1 MLNGP
6 LRSYHLAKIGK
17 KILKFASI
25 ILYFALPKPKSN
37 EMGENLVIV
46 ESPAK
51 AKTIEK
57 FLGKGYTVKSSFG
70 HIRDLKKTGL
80 GIDIEHGFLPQ
91 YEIAADKKKTV
102 SELTA
107 ASQKADTV
115 WLASDEDRE
124 GEAIAWHLAETLALP
139 QEKTRRIVFHEI
151 TKNAILE
158 AIENP
163 RDIDMNLVKAQQ
175 ARRVL
180 DRLVGFEL
188 SPILWKKIQPKLSAG
203 RVQSVALKLIVD
215 REREIAA
222 FEAKPYFR
230 VEGSFLVEGSQKPV
244 RAVLDRR
251 FDTEEQA
258 CAFLER
264 CKGAQFSVASVEK
277 KETRRSPAPPFTTS
291 TLQQEAAR
299 KLGFSVS
306 QTMSIAQRLY
316 EAGLITYMRTDSMN
330 LSTLALGT
338 TKETVVRMYGA
349 DYSKVRNYR
358 TRVKGAQE
366 AHEAIRP
373 TYVSNPDIEGT
384 ATEKRLYNLIWKR
397 TVACQ
402 MADALLEKTEVEIC
416 GTGMEERFLAS
427 GEQILFDGFL
437 KVYIESHDDEEE
449 DETLS
454 VLPRFGEGQ
463 LLHCESIAASEKYT
477 QHPPRYSEASLVK
490 KLEELGIGRPS
501 TYASTVS
508 TITTRGYIIKGDKP
522 GSMQEVCTLTLKDG
536 AVRRS
541 VRQEKVGAE
550 KKKLLPE
557 NIGMVVTD
565 FLAANFADILN
576 YGFTAKVEE
585 SFDKVAKGKMQWNK
599 LISDF
604 YGPFHVQVENSLQ
617 DREHTRSER
626 FIGNDPVS
634 GKPITARIGRFGP
647 LLQKGASDDPERQFV
662 SLKKGQLIES
672 VTMEDALLL
681 FALPRVVGRYRDEEI
696 TTAIGRFGPYVK
708 YGGKF
713 VSLTKGL
720 DPYTLT
726 EAQAVALI
734 EESQTK
740 EKQKVIADFP
750 NAGIQ
755 VLDGR
760 YGPYLK
766 RGKENFKIP
775 KGTDP
780 SALTEEAC
788 LEIISKAEPKAK
800 GKKK

>member
-1 MLNGP
+1 
-6 LRSYHLAKIGK
+6 
-17 KILKFASI
+17 
-25 ILYFALPKPKSN
+25 
-37 EMGENLVIV
+37 MGENLVIV

-70 HIRDLKKTGL
+70 HIRDLKKKGL
-80 GIDIEHGFLPQ
+80 GIDIANGFLPE
-91 YEIAADKKKTV
+91 YEISSDKKKTV
-102 SELTA
+102 AELTA
-107 ASQKADTV
+107 AAKAAATV

-124 GEAIAWHLAETLALP
+124 GEAIAWHLSETLGLP
-139 QEKTRRIVFHEI
+139 VEKTRRIVFHEI

-222 FEAKPYFR
+222 FEAKPFFR
-230 VEGSFLVEGSQKPV
+230 VEGLFYTEGSKKPI
-244 RAVLDRR
+244 RATLDRR
-251 FDTEEQA
+251 FETEAQA
-258 CAFLER
+258 RAFLER
-264 CKGAQFSVASVEK
+264 CRGEQFAVASVEK
-277 KETRRSPAPPFTTS
+277 KEARRSPAPPFTTS

-299 KLGFSVS
+299 KLGYSVS

-338 TKETVVRMYGA
+338 TKEMVTRLYGA
-349 DYSKVRNYR
+349 DYSKVRNYH

-373 TYVSNPDIEGT
+373 TYVSNMDIEGT
-384 ATEKRLYNLIWKR
+384 STEKRLYNLIWKR

-402 MADALLEKTEVEIC
+402 MADAVVEKTEVEIC
-416 GTGMEERFLAS
+416 GSNLEEKFIAS

-437 KVYIESHDDEEE
+437 KVYIEGTDDEE
-449 DETLS
+449 DEVQG
-454 VLPRFGEGQ
+454 VLPRIGQ
-463 LLHCESIAASEKYT
+463 GQVLRCESIEATEKYT

-522 GSMQEVCTLTLKDG
+522 GTVHDTCSLTLRDG
-536 AVRRS
+536 EIRRTAK
-541 VRQEKVGAE
+541 QEKIGAE

-557 NIGMVVTD
+557 NIGIVVTD

-585 SFDKVAKGKMQWNK
+585 SFDKVAKGRLAWDKV
-599 LISDF
+599 ISDF
-604 YGPFHVQVENSLQ
+604 YTPFHQEVEGSLQ
-617 DREHTRSER
+617 DREHTHAER
-626 FIGNDPVS
+626 LIGNDPVS

-647 LLQKGASDDPERQFV
+647 LLQKGTSDDPDKQFV
-662 SLKKGQLIES
+662 SLGKGQLIETITLEEA
-672 VTMEDALLL
+672 VKL
-681 FALPRVVGRYRDEEI
+681 FALPRLVGHLDGQEI
-696 TTAIGRFGPYVK
+696 ITSSGRFGPYVK
-708 YGGKF
+708 YAGKF
-713 VSLTKGL
+713 VSLARGQ

-726 EAQAVALI
+726 EAQAIALI
-734 EESQTK
+734 EESRNK
-740 EKQKVIADFP
+740 EVKKVIADFP
-750 NAGIQ
+750 DSGIQ
-755 VLDGR
+755 ILNGR

-766 RGKENFKIP
+766 RGKDNFKLP
-775 KGTDP
+775 RKQDP
-780 SALTEEAC
+780 ATLTEEEC
-788 LEIISKAEPKAK
+788 LAIISKA

>member
-1 MLNGP
+1 
-6 LRSYHLAKIGK
+6 
-17 KILKFASI
+17 
-25 ILYFALPKPKSN
+25 
-37 EMGENLVIV
+37 MGENLVIV

-70 HIRDLKKTGL
+70 HIRDLKKKGL
-80 GIDIEHGFLPQ
+80 GIDIANGFLPE
-91 YEIAADKKKTV
+91 YEISSDKKKTV
-102 SELTA
+102 AELTA
-107 ASQKADTV
+107 AAKAAATV

-124 GEAIAWHLAETLALP
+124 GEAIAWHLAETLGLP
-139 QEKTRRIVFHEI
+139 VEKTRRIVFHEI

-222 FEAKPYFR
+222 FEAKPFFR
-230 VEGSFLVEGSQKPV
+230 VEGLFFTEGSKKPI
-244 RAVLDRR
+244 RATLDRK
-251 FDTEEQA
+251 FETEAQA
-258 CAFLER
+258 RAFLER
-264 CKGAQFSVASVEK
+264 CRGEQFAVASVEK
-277 KETRRSPAPPFTTS
+277 KEARRSPAPPFTTS

-299 KLGFSVS
+299 KLGYSVS

-338 TKETVVRMYGA
+338 TKEMVTRLYGA
-349 DYSKVRNYR
+349 DYSKVRNYH

-373 TYVSNPDIEGT
+373 TYVSNMDIEGT
-384 ATEKRLYNLIWKR
+384 STEKRLYNLIWKR

-402 MADALLEKTEVEIC
+402 MADAVVEKTEVEIC
-416 GTGMEERFLAS
+416 GSNLEEKFIAS

-437 KVYIESHDDEEE
+437 KVYIEGTDDEE
-449 DETLS
+449 DEVQG
-454 VLPRFGEGQ
+454 VLPRIGQ
-463 LLHCESIAASEKYT
+463 GQVLRCESIEATEKYT

-522 GSMQEVCTLTLKDG
+522 GTVHNTCTLTLREG
-536 AVRRS
+536 EIRRTAK
-541 VRQEKVGAE
+541 QEKIGAE

-557 NIGMVVTD
+557 NIGIVVTD

-585 SFDKVAKGKMQWNK
+585 SFDKVAKGRLAWDKV
-599 LISDF
+599 ISDF
-604 YGPFHVQVENSLQ
+604 YTPFHQEVEGSLQ
-617 DREHTRSER
+617 DREHTHAER
-626 FIGNDPVS
+626 LIGNDPVS

-647 LLQKGASDDPERQFV
+647 LLQKGTSEDPDKQFV
-662 SLKKGQLIES
+662 SLGKGQLIETITLEEA
-672 VTMEDALLL
+672 VKL
-681 FALPRVVGRYRDEEI
+681 FALPRVVGHLDGQEI
-696 TTAIGRFGPYVK
+696 ITSSGRFGPYVK
-708 YGGKF
+708 YAGKF
-713 VSLTKGL
+713 VSLAKGQ

-726 EAQAVALI
+726 EAQAIALI
-734 EESQTK
+734 EESRNK
-740 EKQKVIADFP
+740 DVKKVIADFP
-750 NAGIQ
+750 NSGIQ
-755 VLDGR
+755 ILNGR

-766 RGKENFKIP
+766 RGKDNFKLP
-775 KGTDP
+775 RKQDP
-780 SALTEEAC
+780 ATLTEEEC
-788 LEIISKAEPKAK
+788 LAIISKA

>member
-1 MLNGP
+1 
-6 LRSYHLAKIGK
+6 
-17 KILKFASI
+17 
-25 ILYFALPKPKSN
+25 
-37 EMGENLVIV
+37 MGENLVIV

-57 FLGKGYTVKSSFG
+57 FLGKAYTVKSSFG
-70 HIRDLKKTGL
+70 HIRDLKKAGL
-80 GIDIEHGFLPQ
+80 GIDIENGFIPQ
-91 YEIAADKKKTV
+91 YEVSGDKKKTV
-102 SELTA
+102 AELTA
-107 ASQKADTV
+107 ASKKATTV

-124 GEAIAWHLAETLALP
+124 GEAIAWHLSETLCLP

-215 REREIAA
+215 REREIES
-222 FEAKPYFR
+222 FDSKPYFR
-230 VEGSFLVEGSQKPV
+230 VEGIFLVSGSRKTIH
-244 RAVLDRR
+244 AVLDRK
-251 FDTEEQA
+251 FDTEEEA
-258 CAFLER
+258 RAFLER
-264 CKGAQFSVASVEK
+264 CNQDHFRIESVDKREAH
-277 KETRRSPAPPFTTS
+277 RSPAPPFTTS

-306 QTMSIAQRLY
+306 QTMSVAQRLY

-338 TKETVVRMYGA
+338 TKEMVTRLYGA

-373 TYVSNPDIEGT
+373 TYVSNQEIEGT
-384 ATEKRLYNLIWKR
+384 STEKRLYNLIWKR

-402 MADALLEKTEVEIC
+402 MADALVEKTDVTIC
-416 GTGMEERFLAS
+416 GEKTEERFLAS

-437 KVYIESHDDEEE
+437 KVYIEGRDDEE
-449 DETLS
+449 DETLA
-454 VLPRFGEGQ
+454 VLPNIEKGQ
-463 LLHCESIAASEKYT
+463 DLRCQGITATEKYT
-477 QHPPRYSEASLVK
+477 QRPPRYSEASLVK

-508 TITTRGYIIKGDKP
+508 TLITRGYILKGDKP
-522 GSMQEVCTLTLKDG
+522 GFERDFRELSLQDG
-536 AVRRS
+536 TVVRAMKK
-541 VRQEKVGAE
+541 EKAGAE

-565 FLAANFADILN
+565 FLAANFKDILN

-585 SFDKVAKGKMQWNK
+585 SFDKVAKGKLKWDK
-599 LISDF
+599 VIADF
-604 YGPFHVQVENSLQ
+604 YGPFHTEVENSLQ
-617 DREHTRSER
+617 DREHTHSER
-626 FIGNDPVS
+626 LVGNDPKT
-634 GKPITARIGRFGP
+634 GKPIIARIGRFGP
-647 LLQKGASDDPERQFV
+647 LLQKGAADDPGKQFV
-662 SLKKGQLIES
+662 SLRKGQLIE
-672 VTMEDALLL
+672 TITLEDALQL
-681 FALPRVVGRYRDEEI
+681 FALPRVVGMYQDEEI
-696 TTAIGRFGPYVK
+696 ITAIGRFGPYVK
-708 YGGKF
+708 HAGKY
-713 VSLTKGL
+713 VSLAKGQ

-726 EAQAVALI
+726 EEQAIALI
-734 EESQTK
+734 EENRSK
-740 EKQKVIADFP
+740 EARKVIADFP
-750 NAGIQ
+750 GSGIQ
-755 VLDGR
+755 VLNGR
-760 YGPYLK
+760 YGPYIK
-766 RGKENFKIP
+766 RGKDNYKIP
-775 KGTDP
+775 KKTDP
-780 SALTEEAC
+780 TNLTEEAC
-788 LEIISKAEPKAK
+788 LAIISKTE
-800 GKKK
+800 KKK

>member
-1 MLNGP
+1 
-6 LRSYHLAKIGK
+6 
-17 KILKFASI
+17 
-25 ILYFALPKPKSN
+25 
-37 EMGENLVIV
+37 MGENLVIV

-70 HIRDLKKTGL
+70 HIRDLKKAGL

-102 SELTA
+102 ADLSA
-107 ASQKADTV
+107 ASRKAELV

-124 GEAIAWHLAETLALP
+124 GEAIAWHLSETLGLP

-203 RVQSVALKLIVD
+203 RVQSVALRLIVD

-222 FEAKPYFR
+222 FESKPFFR
-230 VEGSFLVEGSQKPV
+230 VEGVFLTPDSKKPV
-244 RAVLDRR
+244 HATLDRK
-251 FDTEEQA
+251 FDTEAEA
-258 CAFLER
+258 RAFLER
-264 CKGAQFSVASVEK
+264 CIEERFHVESVEK
-277 KETRRSPAPPFTTS
+277 REARRSPAPPFTTS

-306 QTMSIAQRLY
+306 QTMSVAQRLY

-338 TKETVVRMYGA
+338 TKEMVTKLYGA
-349 DYSKVRNYR
+349 AYSKVRNYH

-373 TYVSNPDIEGT
+373 TYVSNQEIEGT
-384 ATEKRLYNLIWKR
+384 STEKRLYDLIWKR

-402 MADALLEKTEVEIC
+402 MADAVVEKTDVTIC
-416 GTGMEERFLAS
+416 GEHIAERFLVT

-437 KVYIESHDDEEE
+437 KVYIEGRDDEE
-449 DETLS
+449 DEVAA
-454 VLPRFGEGQ
+454 VLPQIETGQ
-463 LLHCESIAASEKYT
+463 ALNCQKISATEKYT

-508 TITTRGYIIKGDKP
+508 TLMTRGYIIKGDKP
-522 GSMQEVCTLTLKDG
+522 GAEFDCCELLLQDG
-536 AVRRS
+536 NIRRS
-541 VRQEKVGAE
+541 VRKEKTGAE

-557 NIGMVVTD
+557 NIGMMVTD
-565 FLAANFADILN
+565 FLAANFADILG
-576 YGFTAKVEE
+576 YGFTAQVEE
-585 SFDKVAKGKMQWNK
+585 SFDKVAKGKLKWDK
-599 LISDF
+599 VISDF
-604 YGPFHVQVENSLQ
+604 YGPFHVEVENSLQ
-617 DREHTRSER
+617 DHEHTRSER
-626 FIGNDPVS
+626 LVGIDPAS

-647 LLQKGASDDPERQFV
+647 LLQKGDSDDPDKQFV
-662 SLKKGQLIES
+662 SLGKGQLIES
-672 VTMEDALLL
+672 ITLEDALQL
-681 FALPRVVGRYRDEEI
+681 FALPRRVGFYEDAEI
-696 TTAIGRFGPYVK
+696 ITAVGRFGPYVK
-708 YGGKF
+708 HAGKF
-713 VSLTKGL
+713 VSLAKGQ
-720 DPYTLT
+720 DPYTIT
-726 EAQAVALI
+726 EAQAIALI
-734 EESQTK
+734 EESRKK
-740 EKQKVIADFP
+740 ETGKVIADYP
-750 NAGIQ
+750 ASGIQ
-755 VLDGR
+755 VLNGR
-760 YGPYLK
+760 YGPYIK
-766 RGKENFKIP
+766 KGKENFKIP
-775 KGTDP
+775 KKTDP
-780 SALTEEAC
+780 STLTEEAC
-788 LEIISKAEPKAK
+788 QAIIAKAA
-800 GKKK
+800 KKKD

>member
-1 MLNGP
+1 M
-6 LRSYHLAKIGK
+6 
-17 KILKFASI
+17 
-25 ILYFALPKPKSN
+25 
-37 EMGENLVIV
+37 
-46 ESPAK
+46 
-51 AKTIEK
+51 
-57 FLGKGYTVKSSFG
+57 
-70 HIRDLKKTGL
+70 
-80 GIDIEHGFLPQ
+80 GIDIANGFLPE
-91 YEIAADKKKTV
+91 YEISSDKKKTV
-102 SELTA
+102 AELTA
-107 ASQKADTV
+107 AAKAAATV

-124 GEAIAWHLAETLALP
+124 GEAIAWHLSETLGLP
-139 QEKTRRIVFHEI
+139 VEKTRRIVFHEI

-222 FEAKPYFR
+222 FEAKPFFR
-230 VEGSFLVEGSQKPV
+230 VEGLFYTEGSKKPI
-244 RAVLDRR
+244 RATLDRK
-251 FDTEEQA
+251 FETEAQA
-258 CAFLER
+258 RAFLER
-264 CKGAQFSVASVEK
+264 CRGEQFAVASVEK
-277 KETRRSPAPPFTTS
+277 KEAHRSPAPPFTTS

-299 KLGFSVS
+299 KLGYSVS

-338 TKETVVRMYGA
+338 TKEMVTRLYGA
-349 DYSKVRNYR
+349 DYSKVRNYH

-373 TYVSNPDIEGT
+373 TYVSNMDIEGT
-384 ATEKRLYNLIWKR
+384 STEKRLYNLIWKR

-402 MADALLEKTEVEIC
+402 MADAVVEKTEVEIC
-416 GTGMEERFLAS
+416 GSNLEEKFIAS

-437 KVYIESHDDEEE
+437 KVYIEGTDDEE
-449 DETLS
+449 DEVQG
-454 VLPRFGEGQ
+454 VLPRIGQ
-463 LLHCESIAASEKYT
+463 GQVLHCESIEATEKYT

-522 GSMQEVCTLTLKDG
+522 GTVHDTCSLTLRDG
-536 AVRRS
+536 EIRRTAK
-541 VRQEKVGAE
+541 QEKIGAE

-557 NIGMVVTD
+557 NICIVVTD

-585 SFDKVAKGKMQWNK
+585 SFDKVAKGRLAWDKV
-599 LISDF
+599 ISDF
-604 YGPFHVQVENSLQ
+604 YTPFHQEVEGSLQ
-617 DREHTRSER
+617 DREHTHAER
-626 FIGNDPVS
+626 LIGNDPVS

-647 LLQKGASDDPERQFV
+647 LLQKGTSDDPDKQFV
-662 SLKKGQLIES
+662 SLGKGQLIETITLEEA
-672 VTMEDALLL
+672 VKL
-681 FALPRVVGRYRDEEI
+681 FALPRLVGHLDGQEI
-696 TTAIGRFGPYVK
+696 ITSSGRFGPYVK
-708 YGGKF
+708 YAGKF
-713 VSLTKGL
+713 VSLARGQ

-726 EAQAVALI
+726 EAQAIALI
-734 EESQTK
+734 EESRNK
-740 EKQKVIADFP
+740 EVKKVIADFP
-750 NAGIQ
+750 DSGIQ
-755 VLDGR
+755 ILNGR

-766 RGKENFKIP
+766 RGKDNFKLP
-775 KGTDP
+775 RKQDP
-780 SALTEEAC
+780 ATLTEEEC
-788 LEIISKAEPKAK
+788 LAIISKA

>member
-1 MLNGP
+1 M
-6 LRSYHLAKIGK
+6 S
-17 KILKFASI
+17 
-25 ILYFALPKPKSN
+25 

-51 AKTIEK
+51 ARTIEK

-70 HIRDLKKTGL
+70 HIRDLKKRGL
-80 GIDIEHGFLPQ
+80 GIDIANGFIPQ
-91 YEIAADKKKTV
+91 YEISADKKKTV

-107 ASQKADTV
+107 AAGKAETV

-124 GEAIAWHLAETLALP
+124 GEAIAWHLVETLGLP
-139 QEKTRRIVFHEI
+139 GEKTRRIVFHEI

-158 AIENP
+158 AIGNP

-215 REREIAA
+215 REREITAFQAA
-222 FEAKPYFR
+222 PYFR
-230 VEGSFLVEGSQKPV
+230 VEGTFYVEGSRKPV
-244 RAVLDRR
+244 RATLDRK
-251 FDTEEQA
+251 FDTEDEA
-258 CAFLER
+258 RAFLESCR
-264 CKGAQFSVASVEK
+264 GQQFRVASVETR
-277 KETRRSPAPPFTTS
+277 EARRSPAPPFTTS

-330 LSTLALGT
+330 LSSLALGT
-338 TKETVVRMYGA
+338 TKEMVTQLYGA
-349 DYSKVRNYR
+349 SYSKVRNYH

-373 TYVSNPDIEGT
+373 TYVSNQDIEGT

-402 MADALLEKTEVEIC
+402 MADAVVEKTDVEIC
-416 GTGMEERFLAS
+416 GETVSGKFLAT

-437 KVYIESHDDEEE
+437 KVYIEGRDDEEE
-449 DETLS
+449 EVQA
-454 VLPRFGEGQ
+454 VLPRLEKGQ
-463 LLHCESIAASEKYT
+463 PLRCELLSALEKYT
-477 QHPPRYSEASLVK
+477 QHLPRYSEASLVK

-508 TITTRGYIIKGDKP
+508 TLTTRGYIIKGDKP
-522 GSMQEVCTLTLKDG
+522 GTALDVCELTLRDG
-536 AVRRS
+536 RIERTVKS
-541 VRQEKVGAE
+541 EKIGTE

-576 YGFTAKVEE
+576 YGFTAAVEE
-585 SFDKVAKGKMQWNK
+585 SFDKVAKGRLSWDKV
-599 LISDF
+599 ISDF
-604 YGPFHVQVENSLQ
+604 YGPFHQEVENSLQ
-617 DREHTRSER
+617 DREHTHAER
-626 FIGNDPVS
+626 LLGIDPKS
-634 GKPITARIGRFGP
+634 GKPVVARIGRFGP
-647 LLQKGASDDPERQFV
+647 LLQKGNSDDPDKQFV
-662 SLKKGQLIES
+662 SLGKGQLIE
-672 VTMEDALLL
+672 TITLEDALQL
-681 FALPRVVGRYRDEEI
+681 FALPRVVGRYRDQEI
-696 TTAIGRFGPYVK
+696 ITAIGRFGPYVK
-708 YGGKF
+708 YDGHF
-713 VSLTKGL
+713 VSLAKGQ
-720 DPYTLT
+720 DPYSLT
-726 EAQAVALI
+726 EAQAIALI
-734 EESQTK
+734 EESRSK
-740 EKQKVIADFP
+740 ESRKVIADFP
-750 NAGIQ
+750 EAGIQ
-755 VLDGR
+755 ILNGR
-760 YGPYLK
+760 YGPYIRK
-766 RGKENFKIP
+766 GNDNFKIP
-775 KGTDP
+775 KKKDP
-780 SALTEEAC
+780 STLTAEDC
-788 LEIISKAEPKAK
+788 QEIIAKA

>member
-1 MLNGP
+1 
-6 LRSYHLAKIGK
+6 
-17 KILKFASI
+17 
-25 ILYFALPKPKSN
+25 
-37 EMGENLVIV
+37 MGENLVIV

-70 HIRDLKKTGL
+70 HIRDLKKKGL
-80 GIDIEHGFLPQ
+80 GIDLVNGFEPQ
-91 YEIAADKKKTV
+91 YEVSSDKKKTV

-107 ASQKADTV
+107 AAAKADTV

-124 GEAIAWHLAETLALP
+124 GEAIAWHLAETLHLP
-139 QEKTRRIVFHEI
+139 IEKTRRIVFHEI
-151 TKNAILE
+151 TKPAILA

-215 REREIAA
+215 REREIEA
-222 FEAKPYFR
+222 FTSTPYFR
-230 VEGSFLVEGSQKPV
+230 VEGIFLPEGSKKPV
-244 RAVLDRR
+244 RATLDRK
-251 FDTEEQA
+251 FDNEEEA
-258 CAFLER
+258 RAFLEK
-264 CKGAQFSVASVEK
+264 CKG
-277 KETRRSPAPPFTTS
+277 ETYHIETIDKREVRRSPAAPFTTS

-330 LSTLALGT
+330 LSSLAINT
-338 TKETVVRMYGA
+338 TRETVTQLYGA
-349 DYSKVRNYR
+349 QYSKVRNYR

-373 TYVSNPDIEGT
+373 TYVSNLEIEGSS
-384 ATEKRLYNLIWKR
+384 TEKRLYNLIWKR

-402 MADALLEKTEVEIC
+402 MADAVIEKTDVTIS
-416 GTGMEERFLAS
+416 GGKIAERFLVT

-437 KVYIESHDDEEE
+437 KVYIEGRDDEE
-449 DETLS
+449 DEVQAL
-454 VLPRFGEGQ
+454 LPRLEEGQ
-463 LLHCESIAASEKYT
+463 ALRAEQVTATERFT
-477 QHPPRYSEASLVK
+477 QHPPRYSEQTLVK

-522 GSMQEVCTLTLKDG
+522 GVEQQYAELTLKDG
-536 AVRRS
+536 VITHTFKTE
-541 VRQEKVGAE
+541 VFGAE

-576 YGFTAKVEE
+576 YGFTANVEE
-585 SFDKVAKGKMQWNK
+585 SFDKVAKGQLKWNK
-599 LISDF
+599 VISDF
-604 YGPFHVQVENSLQ
+604 YGPFHQEVDESLQ

-626 FIGNDPVS
+626 FIGNDPAT

-647 LLQKGASDDPERQFV
+647 LLQRGDNDDPQKQFV

-672 VTMEDALLL
+672 VTLEDALQL
-681 FALPRVVGRYRDEEI
+681 FALPRTVGHYGDSEI

-708 YGGKF
+708 YDGKF
-713 VSLTKGL
+713 VSLAKGQ

-726 EAQAVALI
+726 EEEAVALI
-734 EESQTK
+734 EESLNK
-740 EKQKVIADFP
+740 EAKKVIAEFP
-750 NAGIQ
+750 GGIQ
-755 VLDGR
+755 VLNGR
-760 YGPYLK
+760 YGPYIK
-766 RGKENFKIP
+766 RGKDNYKIP
-775 KGTDP
+775 KRTDP
-780 SALTEEAC
+780 ATLTEEAC
-788 LEIISKAEPKAK
+788 REIIEKAS
-800 GKKK
+800 KKK

>member
-1 MLNGP
+1 
-6 LRSYHLAKIGK
+6 
-17 KILKFASI
+17 
-25 ILYFALPKPKSN
+25 
-37 EMGENLVIV
+37 MGENLVIV

-70 HIRDLKKTGL
+70 HIRDLKKKGL
-80 GIDIEHGFLPQ
+80 GIDIANGFLPE
-91 YEIAADKKKTV
+91 YEISSDKKKTV
-102 SELTA
+102 AELTA
-107 ASQKADTV
+107 AAKAAATV

-124 GEAIAWHLAETLALP
+124 GEAIAWHLSETLGLP
-139 QEKTRRIVFHEI
+139 VEKTRRIVFHEI

-222 FEAKPYFR
+222 FEAKPFFR
-230 VEGSFLVEGSQKPV
+230 VEGLFYTEGSKKPI
-244 RAVLDRR
+244 RATLDRR
-251 FDTEEQA
+251 FETEAQA
-258 CAFLER
+258 RAFLER
-264 CKGAQFSVASVEK
+264 CRGEQFAVASVEK
-277 KETRRSPAPPFTTS
+277 KEARRSPAPPFTTS

-299 KLGFSVS
+299 KLGYSVS

-338 TKETVVRMYGA
+338 TKEMVTRLYGA
-349 DYSKVRNYR
+349 DYSKVRNYH

-373 TYVSNPDIEGT
+373 TYVSNMDIEGT
-384 ATEKRLYNLIWKR
+384 STEKRLYNLIWKR

-402 MADALLEKTEVEIC
+402 MADAVVEKTEVEIC
-416 GTGMEERFLAS
+416 GSNLEEKFIAS

-437 KVYIESHDDEEE
+437 KVYIEGTDDEE
-449 DETLS
+449 DEVQG
-454 VLPRFGEGQ
+454 VLPRIGQ
-463 LLHCESIAASEKYT
+463 GQVLRCESIEATEKYT

-522 GSMQEVCTLTLKDG
+522 GTVHDTCSLTLRDG
-536 AVRRS
+536 EIRRTAK
-541 VRQEKVGAE
+541 QEKIGAE

-557 NIGMVVTD
+557 NIGIVVTD

-585 SFDKVAKGKMQWNK
+585 SFDKVAKGRLAWDKV
-599 LISDF
+599 ISDF
-604 YGPFHVQVENSLQ
+604 YTPFHQEVEGSLQ
-617 DREHTRSER
+617 DREHTHAER
-626 FIGNDPVS
+626 LIGNDPVS

-647 LLQKGASDDPERQFV
+647 LLQKGTSDDPDKQFV
-662 SLKKGQLIES
+662 SLGKGQLIETITLEEA
-672 VTMEDALLL
+672 VKL
-681 FALPRVVGRYRDEEI
+681 FALPRLVGHLDGQEI
-696 TTAIGRFGPYVK
+696 ITSSGRFGPYVK
-708 YGGKF
+708 YAGKF
-713 VSLTKGL
+713 VSLAKGQ

-726 EAQAVALI
+726 EAQAIALI
-734 EESQTK
+734 EESRNK
-740 EKQKVIADFP
+740 EVKKVIADFP
-750 NAGIQ
+750 DSGIQ
-755 VLDGR
+755 ILNGR

-766 RGKENFKIP
+766 RGKDNFKLP
-775 KGTDP
+775 RKQDP
-780 SALTEEAC
+780 ATLTEEEC
-788 LEIISKAEPKAK
+788 LAIISKA

>member
-1 MLNGP
+1 
-6 LRSYHLAKIGK
+6 
-17 KILKFASI
+17 
-25 ILYFALPKPKSN
+25 
-37 EMGENLVIV
+37 MGENLVIV

-70 HIRDLKKTGL
+70 HIRDLKKKGL
-80 GIDIEHGFLPQ
+80 GIDIANGFLPE
-91 YEIAADKKKTV
+91 YEISSDKKKTV
-102 SELTA
+102 AELTA
-107 ASQKADTV
+107 AAKAAATV

-124 GEAIAWHLAETLALP
+124 GEAIAWHLAETLGLP
-139 QEKTRRIVFHEI
+139 VEKTRRIVFHEI

-222 FEAKPYFR
+222 FEAKPFFR
-230 VEGSFLVEGSQKPV
+230 VEGLFFTEGSKKPI
-244 RAVLDRR
+244 RATLDRK
-251 FDTEEQA
+251 FETEAQA
-258 CAFLER
+258 RAFLER
-264 CKGAQFSVASVEK
+264 CRGEQFAVASVEK
-277 KETRRSPAPPFTTS
+277 KEARRSPAPPFTTS

-299 KLGFSVS
+299 KLGYSVS

-338 TKETVVRMYGA
+338 TKEMVTRLYGA
-349 DYSKVRNYR
+349 DYSKVRNYH

-373 TYVSNPDIEGT
+373 TYVSNMDIEGT
-384 ATEKRLYNLIWKR
+384 STEKRLYNLIWKR

-402 MADALLEKTEVEIC
+402 MADAVVEKTEVEIC
-416 GTGMEERFLAS
+416 GSNLEETFIAS

-437 KVYIESHDDEEE
+437 KVYIEGTDDEE
-449 DETLS
+449 DEVQG
-454 VLPRFGEGQ
+454 VLPRIGQ
-463 LLHCESIAASEKYT
+463 GQVLRCESIEATEKYT

-522 GSMQEVCTLTLKDG
+522 GTVHNTCTLTLREG
-536 AVRRS
+536 EIRRTAK
-541 VRQEKVGAE
+541 QEKIGAE

-557 NIGMVVTD
+557 NIGIVVTD

-585 SFDKVAKGKMQWNK
+585 SFDKVAKGRLAWDKV
-599 LISDF
+599 ISDF
-604 YGPFHVQVENSLQ
+604 YTPFHQEVEGSLQ
-617 DREHTRSER
+617 DREHTHAER
-626 FIGNDPVS
+626 LIGNDPVS

-647 LLQKGASDDPERQFV
+647 LLQKGTSEDPDKQFV
-662 SLKKGQLIES
+662 SLGKGQLIETITLEEA
-672 VTMEDALLL
+672 VKL
-681 FALPRVVGRYRDEEI
+681 FALPRVVGHLDGQEI
-696 TTAIGRFGPYVK
+696 ITSSGRFGPYVK
-708 YGGKF
+708 YAGKF
-713 VSLTKGL
+713 VSLAKGQ

-726 EAQAVALI
+726 EAQAIALI
-734 EESQTK
+734 EESRNK
-740 EKQKVIADFP
+740 DVKKVIADFP
-750 NAGIQ
+750 NSGIQ
-755 VLDGR
+755 ILNGR

-766 RGKENFKIP
+766 RGKDNFKLP
-775 KGTDP
+775 RKQDP
-780 SALTEEAC
+780 ATLTEEEC
-788 LEIISKAEPKAK
+788 LAIISKA
-800 GKKK
+800 GKKN

>member
-1 MLNGP
+1 
-6 LRSYHLAKIGK
+6 
-17 KILKFASI
+17 
-25 ILYFALPKPKSN
+25 
-37 EMGENLVIV
+37 MGENLVIV

-70 HIRDLKKTGL
+70 HIRDLKKAGL
-80 GIDIEHGFLPQ
+80 GIDIENGFIPQ
-91 YEIAADKKKTV
+91 YEITGDKKKTV
-102 SELTA
+102 ADLTA
-107 ASQKADTV
+107 AAKKAETV

-124 GEAIAWHLAETLALP
+124 GEAIAWHLAETLGLLP
-139 QEKTRRIVFHEI
+139 EKTRRIVFHEI

-158 AIENP
+158 AIEHP

-222 FEAKPYFR
+222 FDARPFFR
-230 VEGSFLVEGSQKPV
+230 VEGTFSVEGSRKSV
-244 RAVLDRR
+244 KAVLDRK
-251 FDTEEQA
+251 FDTEEEA
-258 CAFLER
+258 RAFLER
-264 CKGAQFSVASVEK
+264 CKGETFHVASVETR
-277 KETRRSPAPPFTTS
+277 ESRRSPAPPFTTS

-299 KLGFSVS
+299 KLGYSVS

-338 TKETVVRMYGA
+338 TKEMVTSLYGA
-349 DYSKVRNYR
+349 AYSKVRNYH
-358 TRVKGAQE
+358 TKVKGAQE

-373 TYVSNPDIEGT
+373 TYVSNQDIEGT

-402 MADALLEKTEVEIC
+402 MADAVVEKTDVEIR
-416 GTGMEERFLAS
+416 GLQLAEKFLAT

-437 KVYIESHDDEEE
+437 KVYIEGRDDEE
-449 DETLS
+449 DAVQD
-454 VLPRFGEGQ
+454 VLPRIGEGQ
-463 LLHCESIAASEKYT
+463 VLGCQRIVASEKYT
-477 QHPPRYSEASLVK
+477 QHPQRYSEASLVK

-508 TITTRGYIIKGDKP
+508 TLTTRGYIIKGDKP
-522 GSMQEVCTLTLKDG
+522 GTQYDCRILTLEDG
-536 AVRRS
+536 NLSRTVKK
-541 VRQEKVGAE
+541 ETVGAE

-557 NIGMVVTD
+557 NIGIMVTD
-565 FLAANFADILN
+565 FLAANFQDILN
-576 YGFTAKVEE
+576 YGFTAGVEE
-585 SFDKVAKGKMQWNK
+585 SFDKIAKGRLKWDK
-599 LISDF
+599 VIADF
-604 YGPFHVQVENSLQ
+604 YGPFHKEVEESLQ

-626 FIGNDPVS
+626 LIGIDPAS

-647 LLQKGASDDPERQFV
+647 LLQKGTTDDPDKQFV
-662 SLKKGQLIES
+662 SLGKGQLIES
-672 VTMEDALLL
+672 VTLEDALKL
-681 FALPRVVGRYRDEEI
+681 FALPRLVGRYQDADI

-708 YGGKF
+708 WNGKF
-713 VSLTKGL
+713 VSLAKGQS
-720 DPYTLT
+720 PYTVT
-726 EAQAVALI
+726 EEQAIALI
-734 EESQTK
+734 EDSRDK
-740 EKQKVIADFP
+740 DGKKVIADFP
-750 NAGIQ
+750 ASGIQ
-755 VLDGR
+755 ILNGR

-766 RGKENFKIP
+766 KGKENFKIP
-775 KGTDP
+775 KKKNPET
-780 SALTEEAC
+780 LTEQDC
-788 LEIISKAEPKAK
+788 IEIIEKA

>member
-1 MLNGP
+1 
-6 LRSYHLAKIGK
+6 
-17 KILKFASI
+17 
-25 ILYFALPKPKSN
+25 
-37 EMGENLVIV
+37 MGENLVIV

-70 HIRDLKKTGL
+70 HIRDLKKKGL
-80 GIDIEHGFLPQ
+80 GIDIANGFLPE
-91 YEIAADKKKTV
+91 YEISSDKKKTV
-102 SELTA
+102 AELTA
-107 ASQKADTV
+107 AAKAAATV

-124 GEAIAWHLAETLALP
+124 GEAIAWHLAETLGLP
-139 QEKTRRIVFHEI
+139 VEKTRRIVFHEI

-222 FEAKPYFR
+222 FEAKPFFR
-230 VEGSFLVEGSQKPV
+230 VEGLFFTEGSKKPI
-244 RAVLDRR
+244 RATLDRK
-251 FDTEEQA
+251 FETEAQA
-258 CAFLER
+258 RAFLER
-264 CKGAQFSVASVEK
+264 CRGEQFAVASVEK
-277 KETRRSPAPPFTTS
+277 KEARRSPAPPFTTS

-299 KLGFSVS
+299 KLGYSVS

-338 TKETVVRMYGA
+338 TKEMVTRLYGA
-349 DYSKVRNYR
+349 DYSKVRNYH

-373 TYVSNPDIEGT
+373 TYVSNMDIEGT
-384 ATEKRLYNLIWKR
+384 STEKRLYNLIWKR

-402 MADALLEKTEVEIC
+402 MADAVVEKTEVEIC
-416 GTGMEERFLAS
+416 GSKLEEKFIAS

-437 KVYIESHDDEEE
+437 KVYIEGTDDEE
-449 DETLS
+449 DEVQG
-454 VLPRFGEGQ
+454 VLPRIGQ
-463 LLHCESIAASEKYT
+463 GQVLRCESIEATEKYS

-522 GSMQEVCTLTLKDG
+522 GTVHNTCTLTLREG
-536 AVRRS
+536 EIRRTAK
-541 VRQEKVGAE
+541 QEKIGAE

-557 NIGMVVTD
+557 NIGIVVTD

-585 SFDKVAKGKMQWNK
+585 SFDKVAKGRLAWDKV
-599 LISDF
+599 ISDF
-604 YGPFHVQVENSLQ
+604 YTPFHQEVEGSLQ
-617 DREHTRSER
+617 DREHTHAER
-626 FIGNDPVS
+626 LIGNDPVS

-647 LLQKGASDDPERQFV
+647 LLQKGTSEDPDKQFV
-662 SLKKGQLIES
+662 SLGKGQLIETITLEEA
-672 VTMEDALLL
+672 VKL
-681 FALPRVVGRYRDEEI
+681 FALPRVVGQLDGQEI
-696 TTAIGRFGPYVK
+696 ITSSGRFGPYVK
-708 YGGKF
+708 YAGKF
-713 VSLTKGL
+713 VSLAKGQ

-726 EAQAVALI
+726 EAQAIALI
-734 EESQTK
+734 EESRNK
-740 EKQKVIADFP
+740 DVKKVIADFP
-750 NAGIQ
+750 NSGIQ
-755 VLDGR
+755 ILNGR

-766 RGKENFKIP
+766 RGKDNFKLP
-775 KGTDP
+775 RKQDP
-780 SALTEEAC
+780 ATLTEEEC
-788 LEIISKAEPKAK
+788 LAIISKA